1 LSLSIPA
8 AAAGL
13 CLDTGHLAFS
23 GMDPVAALRH
33 YAKRLDY
40 IHFKDIDS
48 EVYAKVMA
56 ERIRFF
62 DTVAKGGMCPIGVGS
77 IDYPTIRRTRTKIA
91 YGGYITI
98 EQERDP
104 RNAGS
109 ILADLAR
116 SRAYLT
122 RAGF

>member
-1 LSLSIPA
+1 
-8 AAAGL
+8 
-13 CLDTGHLAFS
+13 
-23 GMDPVAALRH
+23 
-33 YAKRLDY
+33 
-40 IHFKDIDS
+40 
-48 EVYAKVMA
+48 
-56 ERIRFF
+56 
-62 DTVAKGGMCPIGVGS
+62 MCPIGVGS
-77 IDYPTIRRTRTKIA
+77 IDYPAIRRTLTKIA
-91 YGGYITI
+91 YGRYITI